1 MRNRG
6 PELSQLS
13 PLSFLGVQRVPS
25 HLFSALLPY
34 PQTRH
39 RVLTSAFSRAT
50 KDPFAPSRVAGVL
63 SFAATH
69 NLYSMSDCAHK
80 ILPVLCGLTVDPEKS
95 VRDQVRRPGAGIQGY
110 RGPVARWALGNLGV
124 PSPAS
129 LSPQAFKAI
138 RSFLSKLES
147 VSEDPSQLAEA
158 GEWPLQCHQGGP
170 NLNPLTS
177 SHCGLS
183 QDCPASLSPPEK
195 DVHAAS
201 SPGAGAAA
209 ASWAGWA
216 VTGMS
221 SLTSK
226 LIRTNP
232 ATSPTE
238 TPAAQRPPPEGEWMG
253 ATLSTGQG

>member
-1 MRNRG
+1 MG
-6 PELSQLS
+6 ALSSILWTFS
-13 PLSFLGVQRVPS
+13 P
-25 HLFSALLPY
+25 A

-63 SFAATH
+63 GFAATH

-95 VRDQVRRPGAGIQGY
+95 VRDQVRRLGAGIQGPG
-110 RGPVARWALGNLGV
+110 GPGASWAHGNPGV

-177 SHCGLS
+177 SHYDLS
-183 QDCPASLSPPEK
+183 RDCPASLSPQR
-195 DVHAAS
+195 
-201 SPGAGAAA
+201 
-209 ASWAGWA
+209 
-216 VTGMS
+216 
-221 SLTSK
+221 
-226 LIRTNP
+226 RTCM
-232 ATSPTE
+232 
-238 TPAAQRPPPEGEWMG
+238 RPPALGPGPPPPAG
-253 ATLSTGQG
+253 LAGL